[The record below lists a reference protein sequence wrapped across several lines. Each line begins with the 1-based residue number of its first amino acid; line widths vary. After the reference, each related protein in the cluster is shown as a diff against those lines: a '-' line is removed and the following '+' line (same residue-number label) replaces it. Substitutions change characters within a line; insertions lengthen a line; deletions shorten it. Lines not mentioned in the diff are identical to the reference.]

1 MNQRPLIGKK
11 SDLDNLIKGKLLGGI
26 LKKISEESLIPW
38 KSVTLKK
45 VDWKISKLKARI
57 KPFGFNPIL
66 KQIDVINCIEAL
78 HKKFVLVPI
87 SKAFNNVAVICKRYY
102 AEIIL
107 NETGVIGHENNTL
120 LTTTLATKLVKVE
133 MR

>member
-1 MNQRPLIGKK
+1 MEKK
-11 SDLDNLIKGKLLGGI
+11 SDLDNLMKGKLLGGV
-26 LKKISEESLIPW
+26 LKKISEESLIPC

-45 VDWKISKLKARI
+45 VDWKISKLKASI
-57 KPFGFNPIL
+57 KPFRFNPIL

-87 SKAFNNVAVICKRYY
+87 SKAFSNVAVICKRYY
-102 AEIIL
+102 AEVIL

-120 LTTTLATKLVKVE
+120 LTTTFTAKLVKVE

>member
-11 SDLDNLIKGKLLGGI
+11 FDLDNLIKGKLLGGI
-26 LKKISEESLIPW
+26 FKKISEESLIPW
-38 KSVTLKK
+38 KSVALKK
-45 VDWKISKLKARI
+45 IDWKISKPRARV
-57 KPFGFNPIL
+57 KPFRFNPIL

-78 HKKFVLVPI
+78 HKKFVIVPI
-87 SKAFNNVAVICKRYY
+87 SKSYNNVAVICKRYY
-102 AEIIL
+102 AEVIL

-120 LTTTLATKLVKVE
+120 LTTTLTIKLVKVE